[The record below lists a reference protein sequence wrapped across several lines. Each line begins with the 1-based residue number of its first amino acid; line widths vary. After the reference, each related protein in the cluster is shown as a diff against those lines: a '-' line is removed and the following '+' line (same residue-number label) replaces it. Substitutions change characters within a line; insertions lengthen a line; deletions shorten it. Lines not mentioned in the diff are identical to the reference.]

1 MTHLIKLLSSDWIR
15 YDHIF
20 SHEQCSSM
28 GTFGNK
34 GSYED
39 IEMCKQDCMNN
50 EGCNAFHS
58 VDSKNQ
64 GRGGGGHSVGGGGE
78 EEVVMKRQGLQCFFY
93 NCPKPIQHPGIFRA
107 GHYAWVN
114 IPNYKGISLTIDE
127 Y

>member
-1 MTHLIKLLSSDWIR
+1 MIEIKFYNAAYDNVNKNLSSDWIR

-34 GSYED
+34 GNYED
-39 IEMCKQDCMNN
+39 LELCKQDCMNN

-58 VDSKNQ
+58 VDNKHQ
-64 GRGGGGHSVGGGGE
+64 GRGGGE
-78 EEVVMKRQGLQCFFY
+78 EGVVNRQGLQCFFY

-114 IPNYKGISLTIDE
+114 IQNYKGNILDNL
-127 Y
+127 